1 MKICFVHEYLID
13 YGGAE
18 QVLKGLLEIWPNSP
32 IFTLIFDPDGNC
44 KEIIQSTEVIGSF
57 LNKMPFAK
65 SKHRAYLPLMPLAVE
80 QLDLSGYDV
89 VISASHA
96 IAKGVITSPDQLH
109 IGYIHTPIR
118 YAWDMQKPYLEHAGL
133 DKGLKSFF
141 TRALLHY
148 LRIWDMRTVAGVDY
162 YIANSKFIARRIKKL
177 YKREAEVIYPPVDI
191 SRFNVRSEKE
201 DFYTTISR
209 LVSYKKVD
217 LIVRSFNQMP
227 QKKLV
232 VVGDGPELK
241 SLKEIASNNI
251 TFLGF
256 QDDSVVEDILQRA
269 RAFVYAAEEDFG
281 IVPVEAQAC
290 GTPVIA
296 YGKGGA
302 LETIIP
308 GKTGYFFSEQSPEGI
323 IQAVNAFEKSPH
335 LDPWTIRK
343 NAEKF
348 SKARFKD
355 QMEAF
360 VEEKAAQFFSQIN
373 KQDREINGK
382 KSK

>member
-1 MKICFVHEYLID
+1 MKTCFVHEYLID

-32 IFTLIFDPDGNC
+32 IFTLIYDQDGNC

-65 SKHRAYLPLMPLAVE
+65 RKHRAYLPLMPLAIE

-89 VISASHA
+89 IISASHA
-96 IAKGVITSPDQLH
+96 IAKGVITGPDQLH

-118 YAWDMQKPYLEHAGL
+118 YAWDMQEPYLAHAGL

-148 LRIWDMRTVAGVDY
+148 LRLWDMRTVPGVDY
-162 YIANSKFIARRIKKL
+162 YIANSKFIARRIMKL
-177 YKREAEVIYPPVDI
+177 YKREAEVIYPPVGI
-191 SRFNVRSEKE
+191 TRFNVRAEKE
-201 DFYTTISR
+201 DFYVTLSR

-217 LIVRSFNQMP
+217 LIVRAFNQMP
-227 QKKLV
+227 DKKLV

-241 SLKEIASNNI
+241 SLKNIASSNI

-256 QDDSVVEDILQRA
+256 QSESVVEDILQRA
-269 RAFVYAAEEDFG
+269 RAFIYAAEEDFG

-296 YGKGGA
+296 YGRGGA
-302 LETIIP
+302 LETVVP
-308 GKTGYFFSEQSPEGI
+308 GKTGFFFYEQSAEGLI
-323 IQAVNAFEKSPH
+323 EAVKAFEGSPT
-335 LDPWTIRK
+335 LDAWVIRK

-348 SKARFKD
+348 SKDRFKR
-355 QMEAF
+355 EIKTF
-360 VEEKAAQFFSQIN
+360 VDGKAAQFFGRTNNLHQP
-373 KQDREINGK
+373 
-382 KSK
+382 